1 MNRSTLPPVQFA
13 QSDVYG
19 QPVHQ
24 DVFFDVS
31 MPKVV
36 AKVLEEIGVH
46 GNLIAAISAE
56 LQGLRGSADFEA
68 CRYHT
73 FPVW

>member
-19 QPVHQ
+19 QPGHQ
-24 DVFFDVS
+24 DGFFDVS
-31 MPKVV
+31 MPNVV
-36 AKVLEEIGVH
+36 AKVLEDIGVH
-46 GNLIAAISAE
+46 GDLIAAMSAE

-68 CRYHT
+68 CRYHI
-73 FPVW
+73 FQV